1 MKRLIAAVFFGA
13 TCFVAGLSL
22 RPLTNALAQ
31 GKIQAEEDAKNSTR
45 AMNGKWFYISAED
58 IKKRFVDASPQGA
71 THLMWAPEYRFTV
84 MRRPYYDTPKK
95 MNSGQV
101 SHWDDAEMH
110 EDKTQIYIIVSGTG
124 VLALGGKAENIR
136 DTPEGQ
142 HSGQPLVGATMQRVK
157 PGDWIVIPPMTWHQT
172 QPDPGQTFVYGM
184 AHIETRNTRP

>member
-1 MKRLIAAVFFGA
+1 MKRMIAVTLFGA
-13 TCFVAGLSL
+13 CCFLAGLVFKPFTS
-22 RPLTNALAQ
+22 ALAQ
-31 GKIQAEEDAKNSTR
+31 GKIQAEEDAKASPR
-45 AMNGKWFYISAED
+45 AVPGKALYFSAEE
-58 IKKRFVDASPQGA
+58 IKSRFIDAAPQGP
-71 THLMWAPEYRFTV
+71 THLAWTPEYRFTV
-84 MRRPYYDTPKK
+84 MRRPYYETAKK

-124 VLALGGKAENIR
+124 TLALGGKAMNIR

-142 HSGQPLVGATMQRVK
+142 HSGQPLVGATLQKVK

>member
-1 MKRLIAAVFFGA
+1 MKRFIAAVFFGA
-13 TCFVAGLSL
+13 VCFFAGLSF

-31 GKIQAEEDAKNSTR
+31 GKIQAEEDAKMSAR
-45 AMNGKWFYISAED
+45 AVNGKWFYISAED
-58 IKKRFVDASPQGA
+58 IKKRFVDAAPQGA
-71 THLMWAPEYRFTV
+71 THLIWAPEYRFTV
-84 MRRPYYDTPKK
+84 MRRPYYETAKK

-142 HSGQPLVGATMQRVK
+142 HSGQPLVGATMQHVK
-157 PGDWIVIPPMTWHQT
+157 PGDWVVIPPMTWHQT

>member
-1 MKRLIAAVFFGA
+1 MKRSMVAVLFGVI
-13 TCFVAGLSL
+13 CFLAGLSL
-22 RPLTNALAQ
+22 KPLVTAWAQ
-31 GKIQAEEDAKNSTR
+31 GKIQAEEDAKASPR
-45 AMNGKWFYISAED
+45 AVPGKAMYFSSEE
-58 IKKRFVDASPQGA
+58 IKKRFVDAAPQNA
-71 THLMWAPEYRFTV
+71 THLAWDPAYRFTV
-84 MRRPYYDTPKK
+84 MRRPYYETAKK

-124 VLALGGKAENIR
+124 SIALGGTAMNIR

-142 HSGQPLVGATMQRVK
+142 HSGQPIVGAKIQKIK